1 MRVVAVTF
9 LTGMPFMRF
18 SDNQIRRLAETVLT
32 ELLERGGA
40 RLKAERGVVQARIE
54 AIVRANLTQE
64 EDLDR
69 QAEKLLEAHLR
80 SAPPGVDRQ
89 KLLAMIK
96 KKLAEEKGVPL

>member
-1 MRVVAVTF
+1 
-9 LTGMPFMRF
+9 MRF
-18 SDNQIRRLAETVLT
+18 TEAQIRRLAGAVLT
-32 ELLERGGA
+32 DLLERGGA
-40 RLKAERGVVQARIE
+40 RLKAERGMVQTRIE
-54 AIVRANLTQE
+54 AVIRANLVQE

-89 KLLAMIK
+89 KMLAMIK